1 MKIEEGA
8 AMYEQVILAI
18 FLNNWSEAIRTAE
31 RLQISLRRLKANFPL
46 DGKELKDPSDDLIDG
61 LDAFRV
67 RYSDLQDCIG
77 NKIFRG
83 ILLLEEETPAST
95 LAVLNKMEKR
105 KIIHTVDAW
114 RKQRE
119 IRNAFAHDY
128 PNKESDKAEALNAAW
143 ETAPAMIALL
153 KSIVKYF
160 KPHLIL
166 ELGAL

>member
-1 MKIEEGA
+1 
-8 AMYEQVILAI
+8 MYDKNVLAI

-31 RLQISLRRLKANFPL
+31 RLKISLRRLNDQFPL
-46 DGKELKDPSDDLIDG
+46 DGDDLKSPSDDLIDG

-83 ILLLEEETPAST
+83 ILLLEEEKPAST
-95 LAVLNKMEKR
+95 LDVLNKMEKR
-105 KIIHTVDAW
+105 KIINTVDAW

-143 ETAPAMIALL
+143 GTAPDMIALL
-153 KSIVKYF
+153 KNVAHYF
-160 KPHLIL
+160 NPNITLN
-166 ELGAL
+166 LGAL

>member
-1 MKIEEGA
+1 
-8 AMYEQVILAI
+8 MYDENVLAI

-31 RLQISLRRLKANFPL
+31 RLQISLRRLKDHFPL
-46 DGKELKDPSDDLIDG
+46 TGDNLKFPTDDLLDG

-83 ILLLEEETPAST
+83 ILLLEEEKPTSI
-95 LAVLNKMEKR
+95 LDVLNKMEKR
-105 KIIHTVDAW
+105 RIINTVDAW

-143 ETAPAMIALL
+143 ETAPEMIGLL
-153 KSIVKYF
+153 KNVSNYF
-160 KPHLIL
+160 NPNLSL
-166 ELGAL
+166 NMGEL